1 MKRLRVYADTSV
13 YGGCFDE
20 EFKQASRALFREV
33 SGGRF
38 GLVVSETLQRELA
51 EAPEGVKQVL
61 AGLDIGNLEFIEISS
76 ELTQLR
82 DAYLQAGILG
92 GASQDDAEHIAAA
105 SVADLDLVV
114 SWNCKLLF
122 ISTRSRALE
131 SSIFST
137 ATSPCASTHPRR
149 LSSCEEGERL

>member
-1 MKRLRVYADTSV
+1 MRRLRVYADTSV

-20 EFKQASRALFREV
+20 EFKKVSRTFFREV

-38 GLVVSETLQRELA
+38 GLVVSETVQRELA
-51 EAPEGVKQVL
+51 EAPEEVKQVL
-61 AGLDIGNLEFIEISS
+61 AGLDMGNLEFIGSSS

-105 SVADLDLVV
+105 SVAEVDLVV
-114 SWNCKLLF
+114 SWNFKPIVHFDKIAGFGAVNLLHGYKPLR
-122 ISTRSRALE
+122 IHAPQEVVEL
-131 SSIFST
+131 
-137 ATSPCASTHPRR
+137 
-149 LSSCEEGERL
+149 

>member
-1 MKRLRVYADTSV
+1 MKWMRRLRVYADTSV

-20 EFKQASRALFREV
+20 EFKKASRAFFREV

-38 GLVVSETLQRELA
+38 GLVVSETVQRELA
-51 EAPEGVKQVL
+51 EAPEEVKQVL
-61 AGLDIGNLEFIEISS
+61 AGLDMGNLEFIDSSS

-105 SVADLDLVV
+105 SVAEVDLVV
-114 SWNCKLLF
+114 SWNFKHIVHFDKIAGFGAVNLLHDYKPLR
-122 ISTRSRALE
+122 IHAPQEVVEL
-131 SSIFST
+131 
-137 ATSPCASTHPRR
+137 
-149 LSSCEEGERL
+149 

>member
-1 MKRLRVYADTSV
+1 MKWMRRLRVYADTSV

-20 EFKQASRALFREV
+20 EFKKASRPFFREV

-38 GLVVSETLQRELA
+38 GLVVSETVQRELA
-51 EAPEGVKQVL
+51 EAPEEVKQVL
-61 AGLDIGNLEFIEISS
+61 AGLDMGNLEFIDSSS

-105 SVADLDLVV
+105 SVAEVDLVV
-114 SWNCKLLF
+114 SWNFKHIVHFDKIAGFGAVNLLHGYKPLR
-122 ISTRSRALE
+122 IHAPQEVVEL
-131 SSIFST
+131 
-137 ATSPCASTHPRR
+137 
-149 LSSCEEGERL
+149 

>member
-1 MKRLRVYADTSV
+1 MKWMRRLRVYADTSV

-20 EFKQASRALFREV
+20 EFKKASRAFFREV

-38 GLVVSETLQRELA
+38 GLVVSETVQRELA
-51 EAPEGVKQVL
+51 EAPEEVKQVL
-61 AGLDIGNLEFIEISS
+61 TGLDMGNLEFIDSSS

-105 SVADLDLVV
+105 SVAEVDLVV
-114 SWNCKLLF
+114 SWNFKHIVHFDKIAGFGAVNLLHGYKPLR
-122 ISTRSRALE
+122 IHAPQEVVEL
-131 SSIFST
+131 
-137 ATSPCASTHPRR
+137 
-149 LSSCEEGERL
+149 

>member
-1 MKRLRVYADTSV
+1 MKWMRRLRVYADTSV

-20 EFKQASRALFREV
+20 EFKKASRAFFREV

-38 GLVVSETLQRELA
+38 GLVVSETVQRELA
-51 EAPEGVKQVL
+51 EAPEEVKQVL
-61 AGLDIGNLEFIEISS
+61 AGLDMGNLEFIDSSS

-105 SVADLDLVV
+105 SVAEVDLVV
-114 SWNCKLLF
+114 SWNFKHIVHFDKIAGFGAVNLLHGYKPLR
-122 ISTRSRALE
+122 IHAPQEVVEL
-131 SSIFST
+131 
-137 ATSPCASTHPRR
+137 
-149 LSSCEEGERL
+149 